1 MKQMICTI
9 CGMIGSSV
17 ATFFGGWTSGMTTL
31 LIFMTVDYVS
41 GLLVAV
47 CLRRA
52 IRHQRENWNLVPA
65 GKDYAEKEC
74 RLYLFLWHIALIW

>member
-9 CGMIGSSV
+9 CGLIGSIV

-41 GLLVAV
+41 GLLVAGV
-47 CLRRA
+47 
-52 IRHQRENWNLVPA
+52 
-65 GKDYAEKEC
+65 
-74 RLYLFLWHIALIW
+74 